1 MNKFLAQSLTL
12 PGGTTINGPEGLKK
26 LNPTGGDITIGNV
39 INRAIPFV
47 FAFAGLG
54 LLLMLLAAG
63 FDYLT
68 SAGDEKKLETAKQR
82 LTYALVG
89 FLIIFTAFWLV
100 QIAAKI
106 FGLTET
112 QSIFL

>member
-1 MNKFLAQSLTL
+1 MQQVFAQNLKL
-12 PGGTTINGPEGLKK
+12 FDGTTIQGPVDWA
-26 LNPTGGDITIGNV
+26 TDIGKV
-39 INRAIPFV
+39 VSRAVPYV

-54 LLLMLLAAG
+54 LLLMLLSAG

-106 FGLTET
+106 FGLTEA
-112 QSIFL
+112 QSIFK

>member
-1 MNKFLAQSLTL
+1 MQVFAQSLQL
-12 PGGTTINGPEGLKK
+12 FDGMTIQGPVGWA
-26 LNPTGGDITIGNV
+26 TDIGKV
-39 INRAIPFV
+39 ISRAVPYV

-54 LLLMLLAAG
+54 LLLMLLSAG

-106 FGLTET
+106 FGLTEA
-112 QSIFL
+112 QSIFK

>member
-1 MNKFLAQSLTL
+1 MQVFAQSLTL
-12 PGGTTINGPEGLKK
+12 PDGTTVSGPV
-26 LNPTGGDITIGNV
+26 NWATDIGKV
-39 INRAIPFV
+39 INKAVPFV

-54 LLLMLLAAG
+54 LLLMLLSAG

-106 FGLTET
+106 FGLTEA
-112 QSIFL
+112 QSIFK